1 MLSYILYT
9 ILFVLT
15 DTIYIVDAEQINQP
29 VTTLD
34 DNEQTTYDV
43 SSATNKSVARTHITL
58 YVILYFVYDIMLT
71 LSISTMLNKP
81 TNRSFNLD
89 DNEQTTD
96 DISPATNKSVAYNQP
111 YNILLS
117 YIFYTIL
124 C

>member
-43 SSATNKSVARTHITL
+43 SSAT
-58 YVILYFVYDIMLT
+58 
-71 LSISTMLNKP
+71 
-81 TNRSFNLD
+81 TNRL
-89 DNEQTTD
+89 
-96 DISPATNKSVAYNQP
+96 PAP
-111 YNILLS
+111 I
-117 YIFYTIL
+117 
-124 C
+124 